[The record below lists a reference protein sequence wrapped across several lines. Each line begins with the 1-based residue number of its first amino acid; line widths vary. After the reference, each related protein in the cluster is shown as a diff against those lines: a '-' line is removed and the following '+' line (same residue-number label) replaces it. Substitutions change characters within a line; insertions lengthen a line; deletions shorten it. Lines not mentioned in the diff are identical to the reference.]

1 MSAPPGPPRC
11 RAPRPQPDPRWG
23 GTCHPLPTPQNFQYH
38 SPEFLANL
46 TARPDCRVVPLDDA
60 HWLMA
65 GPAAAEYEAAVLG
78 WLANTIGT
86 AEAAPAVA
94 AAAAAPAS
102 AAAATAGGEDK
113 KDV

>member
-1 MSAPPGPPRC
+1 
-11 RAPRPQPDPRWG
+11 
-23 GTCHPLPTPQNFQYH
+23 
-38 SPEFLANL
+38 
-46 TARPDCRVVPLDDA
+46 
-60 HWLMA
+60 MA

-78 WLANTIGT
+78 WLASTIGT